1 MFRTQ
6 LNPVPY
12 EFKITYQSSVLTMGS
27 CFADSMGKR
36 MVDNKFNVFPNP
48 FGIIY
53 NPVSIIKLIHFAIDE
68 TYPDDDTY
76 IKSQGVYYN
85 YDLHSE
91 FSALTVEELKL
102 KVEGAIIST
111 HKFLQ
116 EADWIFL
123 TFGTAIGYILKENNQ
138 LVANCHKVPAKQ
150 FEKHFLTQKQIISS
164 FENLFQQLTAFNPGL
179 RIILTV
185 SPVRHLRETLELNS
199 VSKSILRITC
209 HTLQEEYEAVSYFPA
224 YEILLD
230 DLRDYRFY
238 ASDMLHPN
246 ETAEDYIWDKFM
258 SAYFDEF
265 TCDTLSEW
273 VKVKRALDH
282 RPFHK
287 QSGKYGQFLSSTL
300 NKLNK
305 LGEGIDVSNEITQ
318 LQKILTTYSN
328 EKKT

>member
-1 MFRTQ
+1 M
-6 LNPVPY
+6 
-12 EFKITYQSSVLTMGS
+12 
-27 CFADSMGKR
+27 D
-36 MVDNKFNVFPNP
+36 
-48 FGIIY
+48 Y
-53 NPVSIIKLIHFAIDE
+53 ND
-68 TYPDDDTY
+68 
-76 IKSQGVYYN
+76 
-85 YDLHSE
+85 DLHSE
-91 FSALTVEELKL
+91 LSALTGEELKL

-138 LVANCHKVPAKQ
+138 LVANCHKVSARQ

-209 HTLQEEYEAVSYFPA
+209 YTLQEEYEAVSYFPA

-258 SAYFDEF
+258 STYFDEY
-265 TCDTLSEW
+265 T
-273 VKVKRALDH
+273 
-282 RPFHK
+282 
-287 QSGKYGQFLSSTL
+287 
-300 NKLNK
+300 
-305 LGEGIDVSNEITQ
+305 
-318 LQKILTTYSN
+318 
-328 EKKT
+328 